1 MKEGCVE
8 LWTFISRNHNKFLE
22 HAGRSQT
29 AACIRQRMSSVV
41 IDTGLRVEIQA
52 KLCCYVL
59 PVELGCADF
68 SKTELRLC
76 CSQHTGGR
84 QLTTYQ
90 NRKQAVQLVSEVS
103 EEKTSRV
110 KKQGIDLILIAS
122 ATPDATVLVVIGR
135 KISDYRVPTLT
146 NKSQFII
153 DRHGKRGKV
162 VDETY
167 RSTTAPHKMKKTC
180 G

>member
-1 MKEGCVE
+1 MCKIFYK
-8 LWTFISRNHNKFLE
+8 FINDINHEKKVVWSC
-22 HAGRSQT
+22 GP
-29 AACIRQRMSSVV
+29 SSVV
-41 IDTGLRVEIQA
+41 TIISFLNMQTCTKNLFV
-52 KLCCYVL
+52 
-59 PVELGCADF
+59 LGCADF

-90 NRKQAVQLVSEVS
+90 NRKQADQLVSEVS